1 MFEYVFFSLFVRAQ
15 KPSINGSFIER
26 NLYFVQ
32 MLNYDVIMTILGGGG
47 GSYGGGGGGSY
58 GGGGGSYGGG
68 GGGYGGGGGRSYGM

>member
-1 MFEYVFFSLFVRAQ
+1 MCSNTFFLTVR
-15 KPSINGSFIER
+15 KGTEPSINGSFIER

-32 MLNYDVIMTILGGGG
+32 MLNYDVMMTILGGGG